1 MAIINSYPTVTPTES
16 DLVLISD
23 VSEDGNPTR
32 TATVSSLGLISQGG
46 GLIGPQGEP
55 GAQGVAGL
63 QGAQGAQGNT
73 GSTGLTGAQGTTGL
87 EGPPGQVGG
96 QGAPGA
102 DGTSIN
108 ILGEVADCSGL
119 PFPGTTNGDLYI
131 LDADDAACSYG
142 AGVAGDGYVWDGATW
157 LNIGPLRGP
166 QGIQGVDGN
175 VGSQGQQG
183 QQGPLGPAGPTGAQ
197 GNDGVQGLQGETGSA
212 GPIGPQGPPG
222 SLGPGT
228 KNSIP
233 LWTTTTTLGD
243 SYLEQTDNLPDNR
256 IVSTKGFQFNSQVF
270 DRASPTPLKGT
281 DQQVF
286 TGGDNGPLWK
296 NPEDIGSVV
305 NKTDVGFTPPI
316 VSYIVSLSQ
325 LEYNGLVSNPPITF
339 ANTLYVII

>member
-73 GSTGLTGAQGTTGL
+73 GSTGLTGSQGTTGSQ
-87 EGPPGQVGG
+87 GPPGQVGG

-102 DGTSIN
+102 DGTSIT
-108 ILGEVADCSGL
+108 ILGEVADCTGL
-119 PFPGTTNGDLYI
+119 PNAGANTNGDLYI

-142 AGVAGDGYVWDGATW
+142 PGLAGDGYVWDGTTW
-157 LNIGPLRGP
+157 LNIGPIRGP
-166 QGIQGVDGN
+166 QGVQGVAGN
-175 VGSQGQQG
+175 TGSQGQQG
-183 QQGPLGPAGPTGAQ
+183 QQGPLGVAGPTGSQ
-197 GNDGVQGLQGETGSA
+197 GNNGVQGIQGETGSA

-222 SLGPGT
+222 VNPTGAVL
-228 KNSIP
+228 N
-233 LWTTTTTLGD
+233 TTDTFTTPKV
-243 SYLEQTDNLPDNR
+243 E
-256 IVSTKGFQFNSQVF
+256 
-270 DRASPTPLKGT
+270 
-281 DQQVF
+281 
-286 TGGDNGPLWK
+286 
-296 NPEDIGSVV
+296 
-305 NKTDVGFTPPI
+305 
-316 VSYIVSLSQ
+316 YIVSLTAA
-325 LEYNGLVSNPPITF
+325 EYAALTTN